1 MSTIE
6 RAMRKLG
13 GGGDGPQPPEEPA
26 TPQAAKSTIE
36 RAAEAAALANDS
48 VRATSAASPE
58 LSAAVPATPP
68 PAAEPAAIESAPA
81 PAPPPP
87 VAPLASPAP
96 TPPPRGPQRPTLELD
111 LERLR
116 RLGFMVPG
124 DPASRLSEEF
134 QQIKRRLIGNTVP
147 GMLNS
152 ANPPNL
158 VMVTSSMPGEG
169 KTYTTMNLAM
179 SIAMEIDRTVL
190 AVDSDILKSD
200 LSRLFGAYNRTGL
213 YDYLAHPDLDVSDVL
228 CRTNVPTLSF
238 IPAGTIREG
247 ITERLASQAMAKL
260 VAELSNRY
268 SDRLIIFDAPPVL
281 AMSGAAALA
290 PLMGQVVVVV
300 EAYKTTRENL
310 KRTLSALEHVQ
321 ITGLVLNKIRH
332 RAAGGSYG
340 YGGYGGYGSY
350 GYGYGYGYG
359 SQQPKT

>member
-1 MSTIE
+1 M
-6 RAMRKLG
+6 RAK
-13 GGGDGPQPPEEPA
+13 P
-26 TPQAAKSTIE
+26 
-36 RAAEAAALANDS
+36 
-48 VRATSAASPE
+48 
-58 LSAAVPATPP
+58 AVPA
-68 PAAEPAAIESAPA
+68 PAAAAT
-81 PAPPPP
+81 
-87 VAPLASPAP
+87 P
-96 TPPPRGPQRPTLELD
+96 TPPSGVARPTLELD
-111 LERLR
+111 FERLR

-147 GMLNS
+147 GMFNS
-152 ANPPNL
+152 PNPPNL
-158 VMVTSSMPGEG
+158 IMVTSSMPGEG

-190 AVDSDILKSD
+190 TIDSDILKSD

-213 YDYLAHPDLDVSDVL
+213 YDYLAHPDLDVTDVM

-260 VAELSNRY
+260 VAELSHRY

-300 EAYKTTRENL
+300 EAYKTSRENL

-321 ITGLVLNKIRH
+321 ITGLVLNKMRH

-340 YGGYGGYGSY
+340 YGGYGGYG
-350 GYGYGYGYG
+350 YGYGYGYG

>member
-1 MSTIE
+1 MPSPP
-6 RAMRKLG
+6 G
-13 GGGDGPQPPEEPA
+13 GA
-26 TPQAAKSTIE
+26 T
-36 RAAEAAALANDS
+36 
-48 VRATSAASPE
+48 
-58 LSAAVPATPP
+58 
-68 PAAEPAAIESAPA
+68 
-81 PAPPPP
+81 
-87 VAPLASPAP
+87 
-96 TPPPRGPQRPTLELD
+96 RPTLELD
-111 LERLR
+111 FERLR

-147 GMLNS
+147 GMINS
-152 ANPPNL
+152 PNPPNL
-158 VMVTSSMPGEG
+158 IMVTSSMPGEG
-169 KTYTTMNLAM
+169 KTYTSMNLAM

-190 AVDSDILKSD
+190 TIDSDILKSD

-213 YDYLAHPDLDVSDVL
+213 YDYLAHPDLDVSDVM
-228 CRTNVPTLSF
+228 CKTNVPTLSF
-238 IPAGTIREG
+238 IPAGTMREG

-300 EAYKTTRENL
+300 EAYKTSRENL

-321 ITGLVLNKIRH
+321 ITGLVLNKMRH

-340 YGGYGGYGSY
+340 YGGYGGYGYGGY